1 MNPIP
6 IRPSVLRFA
15 IAASLAFASLGVAQQ
30 PPTKTPDG
38 PQKAPPVTPDRGTR
52 PTRPATAPT
61 KGTTVNQQNPLDA
74 EGAAKRAA
82 RGTGSVSSELW
93 GEIDGRK
100 VMLHTLKNSKGTTIK
115 ATDYG
120 TIITEILVADRDGN
134 FADVALGRGSL
145 AEYVESNPY
154 FGCTAGRVANRIAGG
169 KFSIDGQDFQVTTNN
184 GPNHLH
190 GGAKGFDKVV
200 WDGTARMSPRGPM
213 VSFRRISPDG
223 EEGYPGNLT
232 AIVTY
237 TLTEDDELVVDMSA
251 NSDAKTPV
259 NLAHHTYWNLAGHD
273 SGSILEHELMIPAAR
288 YTPVDATLITTGELA
303 SVEGTPFDFRT
314 AKAVGKD
321 IGQLP
326 ATATDPG
333 GYDVNFVVDPEGGD
347 GRMWLSARLRDPK
360 SGRTLE
366 IFSNQPGIQFYS
378 GNFLDGIKGK
388 GSATYEKFDGLCLET
403 QAFPDSINKQGVEGW
418 PDVILEPKRIYRH
431 RMVHKFTAE

>member
-273 SGSILEHELMIPAAR
+273 SGSILEQELMIPAAR

-347 GRMWLSARLRDPK
+347 GRMWLCARLRDPK

-388 GSATYEKFDGLCLET
+388 GDATYEKFDGLCLET